1 VPGSSD
7 DVPAR
12 SRGAVPPPPSLV
24 PDDAPEPIDVPRME
38 PPPPSLEAMVTSN
51 RPRHRKAEPAATSW
65 WIWLG
70 VALLTA
76 AVSAYVLR

>member
-12 SRGAVPPPPSLV
+12 SRGAVPPPPSLA
-24 PDDAPEPIDVPRME
+24 PDDAPEAIDVPRME

-51 RPRHRKAEPAATSW
+51 RSSLRKPEPGPASW
-65 WIWLG
+65 WVWVV
-70 VALLTA
+70 VALITA
-76 AVSAYVLR
+76 VVSAYVLR

>member
-1 VPGSSD
+1 MSGSSD

-12 SRGAVPPPPSLV
+12 SRGAVPPPPSSA
-24 PDDAPEPIDVPRME
+24 PGDAPEPIDVPRMD
-38 PPPPSLEAMVTSN
+38 PPPPSLEAMVTST
-51 RPRHRKAEPAATSW
+51 RPTLRKAEPATSW
-65 WIWLG
+65 WVWLV